1 MVSWNTYQKCADD
14 VNRQQFKSES
24 KSESKSDSKS
34 DSKFVSKSK
43 SKSKFMNL
51 FDEVKAMNKK
61 PVGPTKGEWW
71 FLAWGLVIGATLMG
85 SMLTLMQVIGG

>member
-14 VNRQQFKSES
+14 VTRQQFKSV
-24 KSESKSDSKS
+24 SESDSKS
-34 DSKFVSKSK
+34 DSKSE

-51 FDEVKAMNKK
+51 FDEVKDMNKK

>member
-1 MVSWNTYQKCADD
+1 MVSWYTYQKCADD

-24 KSESKSDSKS
+24 KSESE
-34 DSKFVSKSK
+34 SK

>member
-24 KSESKSDSKS
+24 N
-34 DSKFVSKSK
+34 

-51 FDEVKAMNKK
+51 FDEVKDMNKK

>member
-14 VNRQQFKSES
+14 VNRQQSESESESKSVSKS
-24 KSESKSDSKS
+24 KSESK
-34 DSKFVSKSK
+34 
-43 SKSKFMNL
+43 FMNF

-85 SMLTLMQVIGG
+85 SMLTLMQVLGG

>member
-14 VNRQQFKSES
+14 VNRQQ
-24 KSESKSDSKS
+24 SESKSDSKS
-34 DSKFVSKSK
+34 E
-43 SKSKFMNL
+43 SKSKFIHL

>member
-14 VNRQQFKSES
+14 VTRQQFKSES
-24 KSESKSDSKS
+24 KSESESE
-34 DSKFVSKSK
+34 SK

-51 FDEVKAMNKK
+51 FDEVKDMNKK

>member
-24 KSESKSDSKS
+24 KS
-34 DSKFVSKSK
+34 
-43 SKSKFMNL
+43 KFMNL
-51 FDEVKAMNKK
+51 FDEVKDMNKK

>member
-14 VNRQQFKSES
+14 VNRQQF
-24 KSESKSDSKS
+24 
-34 DSKFVSKSK
+34 KSK

>member
-24 KSESKSDSKS
+24 KSESESE
-34 DSKFVSKSK
+34 
-43 SKSKFMNL
+43 SKSKFIHL

>member
-34 DSKFVSKSK
+34 ESESK

>member
-24 KSESKSDSKS
+24 KSESESE
-34 DSKFVSKSK
+34 

-51 FDEVKAMNKK
+51 FDEVKAKNKK

>member
-24 KSESKSDSKS
+24 KSESESE
-34 DSKFVSKSK
+34 SK

>member
-14 VNRQQFKSES
+14 VNRQQSE
-24 KSESKSDSKS
+24 SDSKS
-34 DSKFVSKSK
+34 DSK

-85 SMLTLMQVIGG
+85 TMLTLMQVIGG

>member
-24 KSESKSDSKS
+24 KSESEST
-34 DSKFVSKSK
+34 

-51 FDEVKAMNKK
+51 FDVVKAMNKK

>member
-1 MVSWNTYQKCADD
+1 MVSWYTYQKCADD

-24 KSESKSDSKS
+24 ESVSESDSKS
-34 DSKFVSKSK
+34 ESESK
-43 SKSKFMNL
+43 SKSKFMSL

>member
-24 KSESKSDSKS
+24 ESDSKS
-34 DSKFVSKSK
+34 ESESE

>member
-14 VNRQQFKSES
+14 VNHQQFKSES
-24 KSESKSDSKS
+24 KSE
-34 DSKFVSKSK
+34 SK

>member
-14 VNRQQFKSES
+14 VNRQR
-24 KSESKSDSKS
+24 
-34 DSKFVSKSK
+34 SKSK
-43 SKSKFMNL
+43 SNSKSKFMNL
-51 FDEVKAMNKK
+51 FDEVKDMNKK

>member
-24 KSESKSDSKS
+24 KS
-34 DSKFVSKSK
+34 VSKSK

>member
-14 VNRQQFKSES
+14 VNRQQFKSE
-24 KSESKSDSKS
+24 
-34 DSKFVSKSK
+34 SKSK

>member
-24 KSESKSDSKS
+24 KSESKS
-34 DSKFVSKSK
+34 
-43 SKSKFMNL
+43 KFMNL

-61 PVGPTKGEWW
+61 PVGPTKSEWW

-85 SMLTLMQVIGG
+85 SMLTLM

>member
-24 KSESKSDSKS
+24 ESDSKS
-34 DSKFVSKSK
+34 ESESK

>member
-14 VNRQQFKSES
+14 VNRQRSE
-24 KSESKSDSKS
+24 
-34 DSKFVSKSK
+34 

-51 FDEVKAMNKK
+51 FDEVKTMNKK

>member
-24 KSESKSDSKS
+24 KSESESK
-34 DSKFVSKSK
+34 SKSK

-51 FDEVKAMNKK
+51 FDEVKDMNKK

>member
-14 VNRQQFKSES
+14 VNRQQST
-24 KSESKSDSKS
+24 
-34 DSKFVSKSK
+34 K
-43 SKSKFMNL
+43 SKSKFIRL

-71 FLAWGLVIGATLMG
+71 FFAWGLVIGATLMG

>member
-14 VNRQQFKSES
+14 VNRQQSESES
-24 KSESKSDSKS
+24 KSN
-34 DSKFVSKSK
+34 

>member
-14 VNRQQFKSES
+14 VNRQQSESESKFKSES
-24 KSESKSDSKS
+24 KS
-34 DSKFVSKSK
+34 KFIH
-43 SKSKFMNL
+43 L

-85 SMLTLMQVIGG
+85 TMLTLMQVIGG

>member
-24 KSESKSDSKS
+24 E
-34 DSKFVSKSK
+34 SKSK

-51 FDEVKAMNKK
+51 FDEVKDMNKK

>member
-24 KSESKSDSKS
+24 KSESESE
-34 DSKFVSKSK
+34 

-51 FDEVKAMNKK
+51 FDEVKDMNKK

>member
-24 KSESKSDSKS
+24 KSESNSN
-34 DSKFVSKSK
+34 

-61 PVGPTKGEWW
+61 PAGPTKGEWW

>member
-24 KSESKSDSKS
+24 ESKFKSESK
-34 DSKFVSKSK
+34 FIH
-43 SKSKFMNL
+43 L

>member
-14 VNRQQFKSES
+14 VNGQQLKSES
-24 KSESKSDSKS
+24 KSESE
-34 DSKFVSKSK
+34 SKSK
-43 SKSKFMNL
+43 SKSKFMSL
-51 FDEVKAMNKK
+51 FDEVKDMNKK

-85 SMLTLMQVIGG
+85 SMLTLMQVLGG

>member
-14 VNRQQFKSES
+14 VNRQQS
-24 KSESKSDSKS
+24 KSNSN
-34 DSKFVSKSK
+34 

-51 FDEVKAMNKK
+51 FDEVKTMNKK
-61 PVGPTKGEWW
+61 PVGSTKGEWW

>member
-24 KSESKSDSKS
+24 KSESESNSN
-34 DSKFVSKSK
+34 

>member
-14 VNRQQFKSES
+14 VNRQQS
-24 KSESKSDSKS
+24 KSVSESDSKS
-34 DSKFVSKSK
+34 DSKSK

>member
-1 MVSWNTYQKCADD
+1 MVSWYTYQKCADD
-14 VNRQQFKSES
+14 VIIRQQST
-24 KSESKSDSKS
+24 
-34 DSKFVSKSK
+34 K
-43 SKSKFMNL
+43 SKSKFMRL

>member
-14 VNRQQFKSES
+14 VTRQQFKSES
-24 KSESKSDSKS
+24 KSKSN
-34 DSKFVSKSK
+34 
-43 SKSKFMNL
+43 FMNL
-51 FDEVKAMNKK
+51 FDEVKDMNKK
-61 PVGPTKGEWW
+61 PVGATKGEWW

>member
-14 VNRQQFKSES
+14 VNRQQSES
-24 KSESKSDSKS
+24 EYKSD
-34 DSKFVSKSK
+34 SKSK

-51 FDEVKAMNKK
+51 FDEVKDMNKK
-61 PVGPTKGEWW
+61 PVGPTKSEWW

>member
-1 MVSWNTYQKCADD
+1 MVSWYTYQKCADD
-14 VNRQQFKSES
+14 VNRQQSES
-24 KSESKSDSKS
+24 KSESK
-34 DSKFVSKSK
+34 FIR
-43 SKSKFMNL
+43 L

-85 SMLTLMQVIGG
+85 SMLTLMQVLGG

>member
-14 VNRQQFKSES
+14 VNRQQFKS
-24 KSESKSDSKS
+24 KSN
-34 DSKFVSKSK
+34 

-51 FDEVKAMNKK
+51 FDEVKDMNKK